1 MLGSE
6 RTAEARKKTKA
17 DPEQQAAAP
26 GPPGRLIA
34 MTAIEAVNATELLLC
49 GDGAVHVAAVAEGLA
64 LTGRAAATLL
74 DADSDPRDEG
84 PAAARPWVHHRILG
98 GGSAGADAAVFEL
111 VAGDAQEAVDQ
122 CLVARRLSADL
133 GLPGVCSL
141 DPEVASNLAFVRL
154 PESKAIAAAA
164 QDAAEGSDS
173 PSNPGALAPEVVLAA
188 AGRTFVEISERV
200 GRRCE
205 AISIHRMDDAR
216 VVLIAEAGSRQR
228 AIAIAE
234 ALRAAGVRCGVVSI
248 ALVRPFPVEQLLDLV
263 GGLDAAAVVQPG
275 NLGRRPGLSATVRAV
290 LRGEPRISV
299 HGIPLSGD
307 GELTLPSD
315 LREAFGLSPDTDLQA
330 AVQGATRETADKR
343 LALSFVPGGPFGER
357 LLLEVAALLA
367 NLGELDLARP
377 AEDPR
382 RLSTLVVGQAPLGD
396 TAIDRLDLLF
406 VAHPSMP
413 GSLGGT
419 AELER
424 LGETSS
430 LVFYTADEAPEM
442 VWLSLTDEQ
451 RAVIEQRRPRVHW
464 LSAEA
469 VVREP
474 TVDSEESRRVI
485 QGAVLSAIPGV
496 DRIVEAGG
504 DPVEALCR
512 MDPTPEEAASLRA
525 GAQALQPLEIDE
537 LDVTRRE
544 GERDFR
550 DDDELPVMPREAEE
564 VSDETRTAWRQSV
577 RHFHL
582 TGKGA
587 GSAAEPL
594 EAVPLRPAV
603 LGAIAEECAAWR
615 QYPVALLEGKPETE
629 KAPLREIL
637 TRALERLAAEGPP
650 AAILERQLPAI
661 VRAANRVLEGRGG
674 LVPVPELF
682 DELFDRL
689 TDAIDVSEAG
699 AAEVSHEIGRLRPY
713 LPSSGSLLGLD
724 DRTLMTLFV
733 ETVREKRRPRRQAF
747 RVDVEKLVDRL
758 SGLLQLDDSRAPQ
771 GRTPDS
777 LSSTLAVGNDFLDPE
792 ALARN
797 LPEHR
802 GSKRMD
808 PIRRRR
814 VEATLARLRDYL
826 EQGSD
831 QPEFFVV
838 RPTPPVTGEDP
849 EGCRVLYH
857 TDGLEA
863 AIGLFDGLAESMVE
877 TIRAVRTARL
887 EADDSYDP
895 DTHDDMI
902 ARTGWRSF
910 TTEEMLLLPPV
921 VVLETGRRLRGT
933 SLASFSVLL
942 RSGRPVYVLVSE
954 RTSEL
959 QAGETWEALAGYHPG
974 LGYLAVA
981 HREPVVLQSTLA
993 RPEHL
998 IAGLEQIATVLQP
1011 AVALVAVPSWQAPV
1025 RPWLQLVA
1033 AHQSRTTPCFRY
1045 DPLAGETWAE
1055 RFDLEANTDPE
1066 QEWPTYEVAYRDESG
1081 GESSRDESFTFAHA
1095 AAIDPAYRPH
1105 FRVLPRE
1112 AWGDDQ
1118 KEMAEYLAAPR
1129 QEQRRR
1135 VPFVWVLDEKGRL
1148 ARAVTTRELA
1158 FACRDRRRAWR
1169 ILQELAGLRNEYARR
1184 AAEKAREEAGAEAE
1198 EARRQL
1204 ETAHAEELER
1214 VRAEA
1219 AGEAME
1225 RLAAVLLDL
1234 DAAPAPAARPALAAP
1249 AAPAVPEAAGPITQE
1264 AEAFEEE
1271 EEEEISFNE
1280 PYINTMLCTTCN
1292 ECTNLNSKMF
1302 EYDENRQAV
1311 IADAAAGTFEQ
1322 LVKAAEKCPARCIHP
1337 GVPRP
1342 DDDTATEELV
1352 ARAKPF
1358 N

>member
-6 RTAEARKKTKA
+6 KTAEAWKKTKT

-26 GPPGRLIA
+26 GPPGRLTA
-34 MTAIEAVNATELLLC
+34 MTAIEAVNATERLLC
-49 GDGAVHVAAVAEGLA
+49 GDGAVHAAAVAEGLA

-74 DADSDPRDEG
+74 DAERDPRDDE
-84 PAAARPWVHHRILG
+84 PTAAQPWVHHRILG
-98 GGSAGADAAVFEL
+98 SGIAGADAAAFEL

-122 CLVARRLSADL
+122 CLVARRLSSEL
-133 GLPGVCSL
+133 RLPGVCSL
-141 DPEVASNLAFVRL
+141 DAEVASILAFVRL
-154 PESKAIAAAA
+154 PGSKAIAAAA
-164 QDAAEGSDS
+164 QDAAVGPDS

-188 AGRTFVEISERV
+188 AGKAFTEISERV
-200 GRRCE
+200 GRGCE
-205 AISIHRMDDAR
+205 AISTHRMEDAR
-216 VVLIAEAGSRQR
+216 VVLIAEAGSGQR
-228 AIAIAE
+228 AIAVAE

-248 ALVRPFPVEQLLDLV
+248 ALVRPFPVEQLLGLV
-263 GGLDAAAVVQPG
+263 GGVDAAAVFQPG
-275 NLGRRPGLSATVRAV
+275 DLVRRPGLFATVRAV
-290 LRGEPRISV
+290 LQGEPGISV
-299 HGIPLSGD
+299 HRIRLGGD
-307 GELTLPSD
+307 GELTLSSD
-315 LREAFGLSPDTDLQA
+315 VREAFGLSPDTELQA
-330 AVQGATRETADKR
+330 ALRGATPETADKR
-343 LALSFVPGGPFGER
+343 LALGFVPGGPFGER
-357 LLLEVAALLA
+357 LLLEVAALLG

-382 RLSTLVVGQAPLGD
+382 RLSTLVVGRAPLGD

-406 VAHPSMP
+406 VAHPSIP

-424 LGETSS
+424 LDEKSS
-430 LVFYTADEAPEM
+430 LVFYTADEAPEW
-442 VWLSLTDEQ
+442 VWRSLTNEQ
-451 RAVIEQRRPRVHW
+451 RAVIEQRGPRVHW

-469 VVREP
+469 AGRDPE
-474 TVDSEESRRVI
+474 VDPGALRRVI

-496 DRIVEAGG
+496 DRIVEAEG

-512 MDPTPEEAASLRA
+512 MDPTFEETASLRV
-525 GAQALQPLEIDE
+525 GAQALQPFEIEE
-537 LDVTRRE
+537 LDAARLG

-550 DDDELPVMPREAEE
+550 EDVELPVVPRETEE
-564 VSDETRTAWRQSV
+564 VSDETRSAWRQAV

-582 TGKGA
+582 TGEGA

-603 LGAIAEECAAWR
+603 LAAIAEECAAWR
-615 QYPVALLEGKPETE
+615 QYPLALLEGETGTE
-629 KAPLREIL
+629 KVPLREIL
-637 TRALERLAAEGPP
+637 TRALERLAADGPP

-661 VRAANRVLEGRGG
+661 VRAANRVLEGRLG
-674 LVPVPELF
+674 LVPIPELF

-689 TDAIDVSEAG
+689 TDSIDVSEAG
-699 AAEVSHEIGRLRPY
+699 AAEVSREIERLRSY

-733 ETVREKRRPRRQAF
+733 ETVREGRRPKRQAF
-747 RVDVEKLVDRL
+747 RVDVKILVDRL
-758 SGLLQLDDSRAPQ
+758 TGLLQLDDSRAPQ

-777 LSSTLAVGNDFLDPE
+777 LSSTLAVGNEFLDPE

-814 VEATLARLRDYL
+814 VEATLARLHDYL

-831 QPEFFVV
+831 QPELFVV
-838 RPTPPVTGEDP
+838 RATPPVAGEDP

-857 TDGLEA
+857 TGGLEA

-895 DTHDDMI
+895 DLHDEMI

-921 VVLETGRRLRGT
+921 VVFETGRRLRGT

-993 RPEHL
+993 RPGHL

-1033 AHQSRTTPCFRY
+1033 AQQSRTTPCFRY

-1055 RFDLEANTDPE
+1055 RFDLEANTKPE

-1081 GESSRDESFTFAHA
+1081 GESSREESFTFAHA

-1105 FRVLPRE
+1105 FRVLPRD
-1112 AWGDDQ
+1112 AWSDDQ
-1118 KEMAEYLAAPR
+1118 MEMAEYLAAPR

-1184 AAEKAREEAGAEAE
+1184 AAEKAREEVGAEAQ
-1198 EARRQL
+1198 EARRRL
-1204 ETAHAEELER
+1204 EAAHAEELEK
-1214 VRAEA
+1214 VRADA

-1234 DAAPAPAARPALAAP
+1234 DAAPAPAARPALAVP
-1249 AAPAVPEAAGPITQE
+1249 AAPDAAEPVTKE
-1264 AEAFEEE
+1264 AEAVEQE

-1280 PYINTMLCTTCN
+1280 PYIDSMLCTTCN

-1302 EYDENRQAV
+1302 EYNENRQAV

-1342 DDDTATEELV
+1342 DDATATEELV